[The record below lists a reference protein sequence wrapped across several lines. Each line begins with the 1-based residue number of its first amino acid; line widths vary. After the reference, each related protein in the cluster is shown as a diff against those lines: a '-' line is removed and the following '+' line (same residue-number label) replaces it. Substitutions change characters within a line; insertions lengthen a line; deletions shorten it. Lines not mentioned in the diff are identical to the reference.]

1 MTWTRAAGTSHSTLT
16 QGCGFGPTVKTQ
28 PATRYVSAMVATGMP
43 DTMTRGLPGT
53 VVTWPPCGQI
63 IVSPT
68 CRMGPGHRALPHVTV
83 SAPALTVTVGPVIT
97 IVAPLPFEM
106 VMPTSLM
113 AIIAPVRVL
122 SRMPPVG
129 PGVSLSI
136 SVVWPPVCR
145 TMLGRVGG
153 ARNARGGT
161 SAIEPYQQ
169 PVQMG

>member
-68 CRMGPGHRALPHVTV
+68 RRMGPGIVRSLTSRSARHGVGHAGRHHGGHV
-83 SAPALTVTVGPVIT
+83 P
-97 IVAPLPFEM
+97 
-106 VMPTSLM
+106 
-113 AIIAPVRVL
+113 R
-122 SRMPPVG
+122 
-129 PGVSLSI
+129 
-136 SVVWPPVCR
+136 
-145 TMLGRVGG
+145 
-153 ARNARGGT
+153 
-161 SAIEPYQQ
+161 
-169 PVQMG
+169 

>member
-1 MTWTRAAGTSHSTLT
+1 MERCDGRHLADVRADHRIADMQDG
-16 QGCGFGPTVKTQ
+16 
-28 PATRYVSAMVATGMP
+28 A
-43 DTMTRGLPGT
+43 
-53 VVTWPPCGQI
+53 
-63 IVSPT
+63 
-68 CRMGPGHRALPHVTV
+68 GHRALPHVTV

-153 ARNARGGT
+153 ASSATGGP
-161 SAIEPYQQ
+161 SATHPCHQ
-169 PVQMG
+169 PVQQ